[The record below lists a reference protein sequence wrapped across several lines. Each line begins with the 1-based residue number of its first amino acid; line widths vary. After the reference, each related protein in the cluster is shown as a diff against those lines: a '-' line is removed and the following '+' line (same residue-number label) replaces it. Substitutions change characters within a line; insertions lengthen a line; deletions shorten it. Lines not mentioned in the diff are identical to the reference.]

1 MMQVVKF
8 SKKQLQV
15 LAFPNSSYDALI
27 CDGSVRSGKTSVMSV
42 AFVLWAMRGFNKQ
55 NFGICSKTDKTCLRN
70 VIRPLMAMAYMQT
83 HFSMQLHIASGD
95 LVISDGK
102 HTNTFYI
109 YGGKDE
115 ASYQKIQGVTLAGVF
130 LDEVALMP
138 RSFVEQALARC
149 SVSGRKY
156 WFNCNPAGQMHW
168 FYQNWI
174 LKAKEHNALRLHFL
188 MDDNPGLSEEI
199 KKGYESTFS
208 GIFYDLY
215 ILGLWVT
222 AEGLVY
228 DMFSDANILDEEP
241 ETIGDYFVS
250 SDFGIQNATT
260 FLLWRRIA
268 GTDDWLCLSEYYY
281 SGREERKQKTV
292 AELVDGLVQML
303 GERNADPKQVIIDPS
318 AAALKV
324 EIRKRGLHAKDA
336 DNDVINGI
344 ADVSNLLERKRLKFM
359 RRCKNTIQEFGVYAW
374 NAKALER
381 GEEKPEKE
389 TDHCMDAVRYFAR
402 TKRIAVKT
410 QAALDTKMRQ
420 GNYML

>member
-1 MMQVVKF
+1 MQVAKF

-27 CDGSVRSGKTSVMSV
+27 CDGSVRGGKTSVMSV

-130 LDEVALMP
+130 LDEVTLMP

-188 MDDNPGLSEEI
+188 MDDNPLRHSECNNFSFVAQNRRHRRLVMPQRVLLQWTRRTQTEDCCGACRRTRADACRKERRPKASYHRPFRSCI
-199 KKGYESTFS
+199 ESRNKK
-208 GIFYDLY
+208 
-215 ILGLWVT
+215 
-222 AEGLVY
+222 A
-228 DMFSDANILDEEP
+228 
-241 ETIGDYFVS
+241 
-250 SDFGIQNATT
+250 
-260 FLLWRRIA
+260 
-268 GTDDWLCLSEYYY
+268 WLTCK
-281 SGREERKQKTV
+281 GCRQRC
-292 AELVDGLVQML
+292 D
-303 GERNADPKQVIIDPS
+303 
-318 AAALKV
+318 
-324 EIRKRGLHAKDA
+324 KRY
-336 DNDVINGI
+336 
-344 ADVSNLLERKRLKFM
+344 R
-359 RRCKNTIQEFGVYAW
+359 
-374 NAKALER
+374 
-381 GEEKPEKE
+381 
-389 TDHCMDAVRYFAR
+389 
-402 TKRIAVKT
+402 
-410 QAALDTKMRQ
+410 
-420 GNYML
+420 